1 MTPMMPSATDRSVP
15 QHLPLLGASAAMLSI
30 QTDIDS
36 AARTDAKVLLT
47 GETGVGK
54 EIVARTIHQRSRR
67 SGTAFITINCAG
79 VPDSLLESEFFGH
92 ARGSFTGAFRDSPG
106 LLRQAHGGTVFL
118 DEIGEM
124 SLRMQALLLRFL
136 ETGEIQT
143 VGGSAPTHVDVR
155 VITAT
160 NRNLLECAA
169 AREFREDLY
178 YRLNVFQIHI
188 APLRERATDVA
199 MLVDHY
205 GRSFAEQHKRAPLVM
220 SAKTLDLLTAYSWP
234 GNIREL
240 RNVIE
245 RLVLRVSTPT
255 VEPSA
260 LPAEIASYVPAIQQ
274 DPSNQTTFLSHAARI
289 GNILERLQVQKESFW
304 TSAYAAF
311 MARDI
316 TRDDMRSIVRAGL
329 EQTQGSYRLLLQLF
343 NMTSEDYK
351 RFLGFLKQH
360 DCHLPFQ
367 RFRALKVPSRDD
379 TQLVHAS
386 AWTPTPVS
394 DSTLTTV

>member
-1 MTPMMPSATDRSVP
+1 MTPMTSMMPTVAVRTVP
-15 QHLPLLGASAAMLSI
+15 RLFPLLGASAAMQSI
-30 QTDIDS
+30 QADIDS
-36 AARTDAKVLLT
+36 AARTGAKVLLT

-54 EIVARTIHQRSRR
+54 EVVARTIHQRSDRA
-67 SGTAFITINCAG
+67 GTAFITINCAG

-118 DEIGEM
+118 DEVGEM

-143 VGGSAPTHVDVR
+143 VGGTSATQTHVNVR

-160 NRNLLECAA
+160 NRNLLECVA

-188 APLRERATDVA
+188 APLRDRATDIA

-205 GRSFAEQHKRAPLVM
+205 VRSFAEQHQRAPLVM
-220 SAKTLDLLTAYSWP
+220 PRQTLDLLTAYGWP

-245 RLVLRVSTPT
+245 RLVLRVSTAS

-260 LPAEIASYVPAIQQ
+260 LPTEITSYIPAMPQ
-274 DPSNQTTFLSHAARI
+274 DGSNQTTAVSHKARI
-289 GNILERLQVQKESFW
+289 DKILQRLRVDREPFW
-304 TSAYAAF
+304 TAAYAAF

-316 TRDDMRSIVRAGL
+316 TRDDMRFIVRTGL
-329 EQTQGSYRLLLQLF
+329 EQTQGSYRLLLELF
-343 NMTSEDYK
+343 NMRAEDYK

-367 RFRALKVPSRDD
+367 SFRALRATSRDD
-379 TQLVHAS
+379 GNAS
-386 AWTPTPVS
+386 LPGPGRV
-394 DSTLTTV
+394 